1 MATQYIPVWRDYD
14 KTMNANPKDYVVK
27 KGGSTI
33 YTGRAYALP
42 GESYP
47 KVRVNEIAAPFLANP
62 FPLGSDYLAETS
74 DIHAADL
81 LATLKLYES
90 DGVTQIGDDLV
101 FAYDWSGE
109 GTVGDIIG
117 MQAATGHRPIVA
129 KAFQAMPLILTLF
142 NDTPVLAD
150 NTDIVVRTG
159 NMEDSPFAYDYP
171 GNYVLAEDWW
181 PDNALE
187 NGDTWISWGPLRFE
201 LIPACSVRYVLYY
214 VNAHGCWDSL
224 PLEGKCRE
232 AVDYDRKTLK
242 RVYDNSNPLG
252 RGTVNYLNEQTRR
265 WTLRTG
271 WVNAL
276 GVSRMHHLIGSP
288 SVYLMDAQERRTWP
302 VVITD
307 TAVEERQYEDEL
319 APIVYTIN
327 VQSAR
332 EGERR

>member
-1 MATQYIPVWRDYD
+1 MATQYIPVWQDYD

-27 KGGSTI
+27 SGGNTI

-42 GESYP
+42 GETYP
-47 KVRVNEIAAPFLANP
+47 KVRVNEIAAPLLGNA
-62 FPLGSDYLAETS
+62 FPLGSDYTAETS
-74 DIHAADL
+74 NFYAADL
-81 LATLKLYES
+81 LATLKLYNA
-90 DGVTQIGDDLV
+90 DGVTQFGDDMV

-109 GTVGDIIG
+109 GTVGDVIG
-117 MQAATGHRPIVA
+117 MEATTGHRPIVA
-129 KAFQAMPLILTLF
+129 KAFQSMPLILTLF
-142 NDTPVLAD
+142 NNAPVAAD
-150 NTDIVVRTG
+150 NDDIVARTG
-159 NMEDSPFAYDYP
+159 NYEDSPFSYSVA
-171 GNYVLAEDWW
+171 GNYVLADDWW
-181 PDNALE
+181 PEDALA

-201 LIPACSVRYVLYY
+201 LIPVCSVRYVLYY

-242 RVYDNSNPLG
+242 RVYDNSNPLA

-271 WVNAL
+271 WVDAL
-276 GVSRMHHLIGSP
+276 GASRMHHLIGSP

-302 VVITD
+302 VVVTD
-307 TAVEERQYEDEL
+307 TSVEERQYEDEL